1 MGNKFESEIISGPI
15 IEDEITNGVC
25 ERIVDDLNKEW
36 EEGANPFKLDD
47 DGFCK
52 TIMFND
58 VVLTR
63 DDLSIIDR
71 VFSNYY
77 NLGIDY
83 FIEKEDNGFGFVTF
97 NPFNKNDN

>member
-1 MGNKFESEIISGPI
+1 MENKFESEIISGPI
-15 IEDEITNGVC
+15 IEDEVTLDVYG
-25 ERIVDDLNKEW
+25 RLVDDLNKEW
-36 EEGANPFKLDD
+36 GEEVNQFKLDD

-63 DDLSIIDR
+63 DDLSIIDK

-83 FIEKEDNGFGFVTF
+83 FIEKEENGFGFVTF
-97 NPFNKNDN
+97 NLFSKNDN